1 MKINRKR
8 LTALA
13 AITATA
19 SLFAGAATVNAA
31 AGVDMKIGI
40 VLPITG
46 NLSAYGPPMTQA
58 ATLGVTQVND
68 AMMANNVPG
77 SCTVA
82 SSEDDQ
88 ASPPQSVEAANK
100 LVLTDGANALIGPM
114 TSGTTM
120 SAAQAV
126 TIPAG
131 IPLISPAASSV
142 DLALLDDSDSVFQV
156 YPSDALQAKAVVLA
170 MAKQFGKK
178 ALVNV
183 GARNDAYGTAL
194 AATFKTAWVANG
206 GRIGVVDI
214 YDPNAATYDSDAAKI
229 VSGKPDA
236 FFIIDFEQTFAKV
249 APALA
254 RTKKWNVSK
263 TYLTESFNDA
273 NSIKT
278 VGAKYV
284 NGAHGTAAAPAGTK
298 TAAWKKAFE
307 TIVPKDSQSFVDPAA
322 YDAAVIECLAAI
334 YAKTNKGPALI
345 KGIRAVSGPAG
356 TPYSWQQL
364 NAAVKAVAAGKKI
377 AYKGAWSEVDF
388 DSTGAPGSGTFE
400 IYHVVN
406 GIPVDTHANVLYKA
420 KA

>member
-1 MKINRKR
+1 MKINR
-8 LTALA
+8 AGLA
-13 AITATA
+13 TATA
-19 SLFAGAATVNAA
+19 LIAVASLVTSAATVSAA
-31 AGVDMKIGI
+31 GGVDMKIGI
-40 VLPITG
+40 VLPLTG
-46 NLSAYGPPMTQA
+46 NLSAYGPPMSQA
-58 ATLGVTQVND
+58 AALGVQQVNA
-68 AMMANNVPG
+68 AMVADNVPG

-82 SSEDDQ
+82 GTEDDQ

-100 LVLTDGANALIGPM
+100 LVLTDGANALVGPM

-120 SAAQAV
+120 AAAEAV
-126 TIPAG
+126 TTPNG

-142 DLALLDDSDSVFQV
+142 DLALLDDSDTVFQV

-194 AATFKTAWVANG
+194 AATFKTAWTANG
-206 GRIGVVDI
+206 GRIGVIDI

-254 RTKKWNVSK
+254 RTKKWSVAH
-263 TYLTESFNDA
+263 TYMTESFNDA

-278 VGAKYV
+278 VGAQYL
-284 NGAHGTAAAPAGTK
+284 NGAHGTAAAPAGTA
-298 TAAWKKAFE
+298 TAAWKTAFQSV
-307 TIVPKDSQSFVDPAA
+307 VPTAQQSFVDPAA
-322 YDAAVIECLAAI
+322 YDAAVIECLGAI

-345 KGIRAVSGPAG
+345 KGIRAVSGPSG
-356 TPYSWQQL
+356 TPYSWEQL
-364 NAAVKAVAAGKKI
+364 NQAVTAVAAGKKI

-400 IYHVVN
+400 IYHIVG
-406 GIPVDTHANVLYKA
+406 GIPVDTHSNVFYKA
-420 KA
+420 KK